1 MPAEDALAA
10 VEVAACLVESGRTGR
25 GVEVRR
31 QPIGRDEG

>member
-25 GVEVRR
+25 AVEVRR
-31 QPIGRDEG
+31 QVIGRDHG